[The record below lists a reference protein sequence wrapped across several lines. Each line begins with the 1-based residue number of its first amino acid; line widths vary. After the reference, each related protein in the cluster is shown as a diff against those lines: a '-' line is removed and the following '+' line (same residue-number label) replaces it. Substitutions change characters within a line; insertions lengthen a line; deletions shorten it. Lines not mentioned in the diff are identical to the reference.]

1 MPTILLNINDDDYE
15 KLLKI
20 TNFVKIHNI
29 DCDIHPYHGNHNVTT
44 DSDLIME
51 SMVVHMVKSKILNAS
66 NTTEKIL
73 EVINKII
80 EYQQSDDTDDTDDNE
95 DNDTTNEIIDY
106 QQSDDNEDDDTNK
119 IFQMLKNF
127 SNQFK

>member
-1 MPTILLNINDDDYE
+1 MPTILLNINDNDYD

-29 DCDIHPYHGNHNVTT
+29 DCDIQPYHGNSNVTT

-51 SMVVHMVKSKILNAS
+51 SMVIHMVKSKILNAS

-80 EYQQSDDTDDTDDNE
+80 DYQQSDDTDDTDANI
-95 DNDTTNEIIDY
+95 EINDY
-106 QQSDDNEDDDTNK
+106 QQSDENEDDDTNK